1 MSGVSSYILGRA
13 GEDLAAEFLNKKGF
27 FIAAR
32 NYRSSVGEIDIV
44 AENKYLVLFVEV
56 KLRKEAVGYSPKEAV
71 TTDKKRRL
79 LHAAKNYI
87 YRSHTNLQPR
97 FDVIE
102 IVQKNETDL
111 KNAEVN
117 WIQNAFGVSGNEFF

>member
-117 WIQNAFGVSGNEFF
+117 WIQNAFGVIGNVFF

>member
-56 KLRKEAVGYSPKEAV
+56 KLRRWNAGYAPREAV
-71 TTDKKRRL
+71 TADKKRRL
-79 LHAAKNYI
+79 LHATKLFI
-87 YRSHTNLQPR
+87 YRSRTRLQPR

-102 IVQKNETDL
+102 IVQNNENDL
-111 KNAEVN
+111 KDADVH
-117 WIQNAFGVSGNEFF
+117 WIQNAFGVSGHEFF